1 MEYTLYASTFCWQ
14 FFIFFAFLYEN
25 DFDNFNF
32 KYVNEISLS
41 DKCKIAKIYNCTTIT
56 DIVNISLDLYLQKK
70 IYINSCQNCNRYF
83 IPVNRR
89 DEKYYN
95 C

>member
-1 MEYTLYASTFCWQ
+1 MCQHFVGNFLS
-14 FFIFFAFLYEN
+14 FFAFLYEN
-25 DFDNFNF
+25 DFDILNFNF

-41 DKCKIAKIYNCTTIT
+41 NKYKIAQIYNCTTIT
-56 DIVNISLDLYLQKK
+56 DIVNISLSLYLQKK

>member
-1 MEYTLYASTFCWQ
+1 MCQHFVGNFLS
-14 FFIFFAFLYEN
+14 FFAFLYEN
-25 DFDNFNF
+25 YFDILNFNF
-32 KYVNEISLS
+32 
-41 DKCKIAKIYNCTTIT
+41 TIT

-70 IYINSCQNCNRYF
+70 IYINSCQNRNRYF

-95 C
+95 Y

>member
-1 MEYTLYASTFCWQ
+1 MCQHFVGNFLS
-14 FFIFFAFLYEN
+14 FFAFLYEN
-25 DFDNFNF
+25 YFDILNFNF

-41 DKCKIAKIYNCTTIT
+41 DKYKIAKIYNCTTIT

-70 IYINSCQNCNRYF
+70 IYINSCQNRNRYF